1 MDYEEINYRSF
12 SRERELESS
21 AAFSV
26 LMQKTYLWMTMA
38 LAITGLTAYIVAG
51 NEMILNILF
60 NFRAAIWI
68 LFIAEIGLVIS
79 LSAAIEKLSLT
90 TATLMFVVY
99 ALLNG
104 VTFSTLFLVY
114 SLPSLATTFFVTAGT
129 FGAMSAVGLFIKKDL
144 SAIGRIL
151 IMALIGIIIATVV
164 NIFLASTG
172 LDVIIT
178 YLGVLIFVGLTAYDT
193 HKIKK
198 MFQMA
203 PDASA
208 HTQKYAVLAA
218 LTLYL
223 DFINLFLYLLRF
235 FGNRK

>member
-90 TATLMFVVY
+90 TATLMFIVY

-193 HKIKK
+193 QKIKK
-198 MFQMA
+198 MFLMA

>member
-1 MDYEEINYRSF
+1 MDYEEINYRSY
-12 SRERELESS
+12 SRERELQSS
-21 AAFSV
+21 AAFPV

-79 LSAAIEKLSLT
+79 LSAAIERLSLT
-90 TATLMFVVY
+90 TATLMFIVY
-99 ALLNG
+99 AILNG
-104 VTFSTLFLVY
+104 VTFSTLFLAY

-129 FGAMSAVGLFIKKDL
+129 FGAMSAVGFFIKKDL
-144 SAIGRIL
+144 SFIGRIL

-193 HKIKK
+193 QKIKK

>member
-1 MDYEEINYRSF
+1 MDYEEINYRSY
-12 SRERELESS
+12 SHERELESS
-21 AAFSV
+21 TAFPV

-68 LFIAEIGLVIS
+68 LFIAEIGLVVS
-79 LSAAIEKLSLT
+79 LSAAIERLSLT
-90 TATLMFVVY
+90 TATLMFIVY

-104 VTFSTLFLVY
+104 VTFSTLFLAY

-164 NIFLASTG
+164 NIFLASSG
-172 LDVIIT
+172 LDIIIT

-193 HKIKK
+193 QKIKQ

-203 PDASA
+203 PDAGA

>member
-21 AAFSV
+21 AAFPV

-90 TATLMFVVY
+90 TATLMFIVY

-193 HKIKK
+193 QKIKN

>member
-51 NEMILNILF
+51 
-60 NFRAAIWI
+60 AIWI

-193 HKIKK
+193 QKIKK

>member
-90 TATLMFVVY
+90 TATLMFIVY

-193 HKIKK
+193 QKIKK
-198 MFQMA
+198 MFKMA